1 MKGKN
6 MEDFNWVAAR
16 RECSPGQV
24 FEKLKSQVEGDVAEC
39 EANLTQIQKARY
51 KFSIIPGS
59 NAFHV
64 SVDGEG
70 SIHSAVKFGLT
81 DTGIAVFNDQGK
93 IMFGADVT
101 ISDKGEC
108 KLEVDGEEKELWQIR
123 KMALEKLLFGKY

>member
-1 MKGKN
+1 MKGKR

-16 RECSPGQV
+16 RECSSGQV
-24 FEKLKSQVEGDVAEC
+24 FEKLKHQVESDVAEQ
-39 EANLTQIQKARY
+39 EASLTQLQKARY
-51 KFSIIPGS
+51 RFSFIPGS

-64 SVDGEG
+64 SLDGEG
-70 SIHSAVKFGLT
+70 AIHSVVKFGLT
-81 DTGIAVFNDQGK
+81 DTGIAVFNEHGK

-101 ISDKGEC
+101 ISDNGEC

>member
-1 MKGKN
+1 MKGKL
-6 MEDFNWVAAR
+6 MDDFNWVEAR
-16 RECSPGQV
+16 CECSPGQI
-24 FEKLKSQVEGDVAEC
+24 FEKLKSQVQSDVAER
-39 EANLTQIQKARY
+39 EASLTQVQKARY
-51 KFSIIPGS
+51 RFSFIPGG

-70 SIHSAVKFGLT
+70 NIHSTVKFGIT
-81 DTGIAVFNDQGK
+81 DTGVVVFNDQGK

-108 KLEVDGEEKELWQIR
+108 KLEVDGEEKELWQVR